1 MEGYSTN
8 VSHFSRNCVSKN
20 RYAVKGTTPLRGEK
34 KNSGQ
39 AHKAWSW
46 YLLAVLFKISE
57 EHPVLYIYG
66 STPPPRPE
74 LLETK
79 QLSHYLMLISMLT
92 PGKWGGLVRTVP
104 VVKLSTKNAV
114 MPPWRVPTP
123 FKWLSST
130 FILNEALPSW
140 SDSSSTCTSND

>member
-8 VSHFSRNCVSKN
+8 VPHFSRNCVSKN

-34 KNSGQ
+34 K
-39 AHKAWSW
+39 K
-46 YLLAVLFKISE
+46 FKLS
-57 EHPVLYIYG
+57 PQSMVPLRGSFQNFWRAPSPFYIWEY
-66 STPPPRPE
+66 PPRPE

-114 MPPWRVPTP
+114 MPPWRVPAP